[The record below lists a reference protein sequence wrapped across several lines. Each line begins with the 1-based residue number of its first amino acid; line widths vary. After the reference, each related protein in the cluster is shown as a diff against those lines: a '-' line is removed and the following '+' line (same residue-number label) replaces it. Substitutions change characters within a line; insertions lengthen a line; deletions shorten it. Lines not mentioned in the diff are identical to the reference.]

1 MVPSCKVWLGS
12 SSLYIDSY
20 IQKKKKKKGLVSREC
35 FINIIHLTF
44 GPIEPSD
51 TRFLLL
57 IALQPVSGTRFAVKA
72 FLFFELIGQPIPFC
86 VVYILKLI

>member
-20 IQKKKKKKGLVSREC
+20 IQKKKGLVSREC

-57 IALQPVSGTRFAVKA
+57 IALQPVSGTHFAVKA
-72 FLFFELIGQPIPFC
+72 FLSFELIGQPIPFC
-86 VVYILKLI
+86 VVYISKLIQN